1 MPKRQLPFSRM
12 VSPGKALSRFR
23 RKAGRANSHEVMR
36 QANRRSYS
44 REMRVRTDE
53 YSISVLARSN
63 PFEREWLGISGA
75 ELKNLKFVESRL
87 CLVFN
92 SLLGL
97 GCFLDGVFVFLTV
110 GRPFLLS
117 FERYVSLG
125 KVDSDERNADWIAAS
140 SLELIHLINQI
151 VNHAID
157 LFDHRFCENLRFRTD
172 LDGRDW
178 AARHQHSF
186 FR

>member
-1 MPKRQLPFSRM
+1 MKLCVKQTGGRILVRCELGPTNIPSRSRQI
-12 VSPGKALSRFR
+12 
-23 RKAGRANSHEVMR
+23 
-36 QANRRSYS
+36 
-44 REMRVRTDE
+44 D
-53 YSISVLARSN
+53 

-87 CLVFN
+87 CLLLK

-97 GCFLDGVFVFLTV
+97 GCFLDRVFVFLTV

-117 FERYVSLG
+117 FERYISLG
-125 KVDSDERNADWIAAS
+125 EVDSDERNTNWIAAAS
-140 SLELIHLINQI
+140 FELIDLIHQI
-151 VNHAID
+151 VNDPID
-157 LFDHRFCENLRFRTD
+157 LFDHRFCEDLRFRTD
-172 LDGRDW
+172 LNGRDR